1 MLNNTKVLGIFL
13 STTLMCV
20 TTASAVEVGAFL
32 VKIDGRYS
40 ISQSHNGLVPSLT
53 TNGTNITAKSLKN
66 KNLNG
71 YGIGAGFG
79 YVASDNIIT
88 DVTFAYNNSK
98 TKTDSTNL
106 AITKV
111 DDNTLSAMLNGQY
124 RFNLHNR
131 ISPYIMAG
139 MGMNMVKTKLTL
151 PTTGMVINSVTI
163 NDSAATPAPLTLN
176 SLSSKNTTYLAYQG
190 GFGLNLETI
199 QSVSIDL
206 GYRISNHQNGKF
218 KAFSSDISFKP
229 KTTFQQTVV
238 MSLNIAL

>member
-131 ISPYIMAG
+131 ISPY
-139 MGMNMVKTKLTL
+139 
-151 PTTGMVINSVTI
+151 TI
-163 NDSAATPAPLTLN
+163 FMKISYPRKFCICVVFLQ
-176 SLSSKNTTYLAYQG
+176 K
-190 GFGLNLETI
+190 
-199 QSVSIDL
+199 QS
-206 GYRISNHQNGKF
+206 
-218 KAFSSDISFKP
+218 
-229 KTTFQQTVV
+229 
-238 MSLNIAL
+238 SLNIPAICMKQQSYIFSF